1 MVSSAWE
8 GAEGRKV
15 VGQRDQL
22 RTEDV
27 RGSEGSSPS
36 CSHSDVVGMKRA
48 AEGLILLQ
56 GSYREPCGKEW
67 LV

>member
-1 MVSSAWE
+1 M
-8 GAEGRKV
+8 

-22 RTEDV
+22 RTGEI
-27 RGSEGSSPS
+27 RGSEGSSHN

-48 AEGLILLQ
+48 AEGVMLLP
-56 GSYREPCGKEW
+56 GSYREPSRKEW